1 MTRLMLA
8 AMVLAALA
16 APVSAETFKIPDD
29 DPIVT
34 ITVPDGWTVTH
45 IDKGIEVASDD
56 DEVYLAIEGTPMKGL
71 VELTVDAVK
80 FLNRAGVTVDKATEK
95 TDEGTVNGFKMN
107 DIGWAGKDKDGDVL
121 VHLMIL
127 TITPDKGVLFTY
139 WASPQGDKDHDKAIT
154 SIIRSVK
161 KAN

>member
-1 MTRLMLA
+1 MKTFLLAVMLT
-8 AMVLAALA
+8 AALA
-16 APVSAETFKIPDD
+16 VPVLAETFKIPDD

-34 ITVPDGWTVTH
+34 ITVPDGWTATQ
-45 IDKGIEVASDD
+45 IDKGIELMSDD
-56 DEVYLAIEGTPMKGL
+56 DEVYLAIEGTQMKGL

-80 FLNRAGVTVDKATEK
+80 FLNRAGVTVDKSTEK
-95 TDEGTVNGFKMN
+95 SSEGTVNGFKVN

-127 TITPDKGVLFTY
+127 TITPTKGVLFTY
-139 WASPQGDKDHDKAIT
+139 WASPQGDKEHDDAIRT
-154 SIIRSVK
+154 IIRSVK